1 MLSKEQEQLVKDTAQ
16 EMLDKMGFETT
27 LTLTTSVPKDENS
40 KESVVLEIESPD
52 SKFIIGKQGATLISL
67 QHILRLL
74 VRNKTEDYLNFSVD
88 VNGYRRQQDDYIRDL
103 AQDTA
108 QEVIINGRASTL
120 EPMNGY
126 ERRLVHLELEKNDQ
140 VKTESI
146 GEGEDRKVIISP
158 ANNQA

>member
-74 VRNKTEDYLNFSVD
+74 VRSKTEDYLNFSVD

-108 QEVIINGRASTL
+108 REVIINGRASTL

-158 ANNQA
+158 VFE